1 MTSWVNLNFDSHGQL
16 VVELAGRWLAGAGT
30 VRVRR
35 NSMELVWAA
44 GENSAPVAR
53 IIAPRRRATAPYI
66 QFLPARLSRLGADD
80 GQIEELI
87 DNLAAFGAV
96 ADRSLGS
103 WQVELEPVGNRAGLL
118 LAAVLDFCRQF

>member
-1 MTSWVNLNFDSHGQL
+1 M
-16 VVELAGRWLAGAGT
+16 AGRWLAGGGAL
-30 VRVRR
+30 RVRL
-35 NSMELVWAA
+35 NSLVLVWAA
-44 GENSAPVAR
+44 GENSASVAR
-53 IIAPRRRATAPYI
+53 IIAPRQRATAPHI

-80 GQIEELI
+80 GQIEEFI

-118 LAAVLDFCRQF
+118 LSAVLDFCRQL